1 MNVSGGDEVGG
12 AQWAELRFVTS
23 EVDQED
29 EAEEAGPGSDVTTL
43 MLSYHHGSRRAGALL
58 CVCGV
63 TIFTTGTHTHVHI
76 NKHQLVVN

>member
-23 EVDQED
+23 EVDQGD
-29 EAEEAGPGSDVTTL
+29 QAEEAGPGSDITTV
-43 MLSYHHGSRRAGALL
+43 MLSYHRGSRRAGVLL

-63 TIFTTGTHTHVHI
+63 TIFTTGTRTRAH
-76 NKHQLVVN
+76 